1 MEVGRNW
8 FLGQVVDLETVEMK
22 QVVDLD
28 SSAPLATL
36 AQCELNQFQD
46 QISQPLIGIGH
57 SMGGMQL

>member
-46 QISQPLIGIGH
+46 QIT
-57 SMGGMQL
+57 